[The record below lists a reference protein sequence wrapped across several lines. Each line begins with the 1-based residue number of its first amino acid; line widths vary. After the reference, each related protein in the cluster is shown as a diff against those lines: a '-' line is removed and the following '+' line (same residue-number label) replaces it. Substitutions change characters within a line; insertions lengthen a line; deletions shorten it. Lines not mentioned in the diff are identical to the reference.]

1 MPLSLSRVLHP
12 LFTVA
17 VVTALTACAST
28 KGQAPGTDQPA
39 DAVVTSEAKPGGFS
53 QPEAGQGIT
62 EVDTNGDQRTDLVKI
77 WSGPPN
83 AVPEKEDGTPGVDLL
98 RKEVDLN
105 HDGKVDV
112 WSWYGS
118 EGEVSRQ
125 AYDLD
130 FDGRIDVIAHYEKG
144 VVIRKEVFQSYR
156 EEPDTFKFY
165 EKGQLQRV
173 ERDRN
178 GDGRIDTW
186 EYWEGEQIDR
196 VGEDLDG
203 DGNVDKWVK
212 PKQKS

>member
-1 MPLSLSRVLHP
+1 MPLSPSRAFRSLLTLV
-12 LFTVA
+12 VA
-17 VVTALTACAST
+17 AALTACAST
-28 KGQAPGTDQPA
+28 KAQGP
-39 DAVVTSEAKPGGFS
+39 EATTETTAEAETKPGGFS
-53 QPEAGQGIT
+53 RPESGQGIT

-77 WSGPPN
+77 WSAPPN
-83 AVPEKEDGTPGVDLL
+83 AVPDKEDGTPGVDLL

-112 WSWYGS
+112 WSWYGP
-118 EGEVSRQ
+118 EGEVTRQ

-130 FDGRIDVIAHYEKG
+130 FDGRVDVVAHYEKG
-144 VVIRKEVFQSYR
+144 VVIRKEVFQSFGA
-156 EEPDTFKFY
+156 EPDTFKYY
-165 EKGQLQRV
+165 EKGLLQRV

-196 VGEDLDG
+196 IGEDLDG
-203 DGNVDKWVK
+203 DGNVDKWIK

>member
-1 MPLSLSRVLHP
+1 MPLRFSLSLRP
-12 LFTVA
+12 LFALA
-17 VVTALTACAST
+17 VVGAMTACAST
-28 KGQAPGTDQPA
+28 REQAPGVGQPA
-39 DAVVTSEAKPGGFS
+39 DPGSEVAKPGGFS
-53 QPEAGQGIT
+53 RPEPGQGIT

-83 AVPEKEDGTPGVDLL
+83 AVPPNEDGTPGVALL

-112 WSWYGS
+112 WSTYGPD
-118 EGEVSRQ
+118 GDVTRQ

-144 VVIRKEVFQSYR
+144 VVVRKEVFQSSGD
-156 EEPDTFKFY
+156 EPDTFKYY
-165 EKGQLQRV
+165 EKGLLQRV

-196 VGEDLDG
+196 IGEDLDG
-203 DGNVDKWVK
+203 DGNVDKWIK
-212 PKQKS
+212 PKPKA